1 MPSWP
6 PSLTQK
12 GDLVRLT
19 AEIVEKVRVLVNSP
33 AYTAGQLDELR
44 MLVAE
49 HDAISNPNRGRLTPP
64 PSRGEIGE

>member
-19 AEIVEKVRVLVNSP
+19 AEIIGNVRKLVNAPGYS
-33 AYTAGQLDELR
+33 AGQIDELR

-49 HDAISNPNRGRLTPP
+49 YDAISNP
-64 PSRGEIGE
+64 SRSK